1 MGEECGCS
9 RGHARENGACPKL
22 QARSARKQEGLFC
35 ISAEMRTSTDFPPYI
50 SSISIFWHFR
60 PRTSILVVVT
70 FFSGC
75 DCFYG
80 GVVLT
85 TSTAQYRYRFT
96 YLLSISKKV
105 VSAGIS
111 EILFF
116 IFIFYLERNFLQPT
130 FPALTMKFTS
140 PSQRANLNPCGVI
153 RGKIIEKVEELTG

>member
-22 QARSARKQEGLFC
+22 QARSARKQEGVFC

-105 VSAGIS
+105 VSAGVS
-111 EILFF
+111 EIFF
-116 IFIFYLERNFLQPT
+116 CFFLPRTQFPTTYFSCFNYEIHLSQPE
-130 FPALTMKFTS
+130 
-140 PSQRANLNPCGVI
+140 SQSEPLRCHQGENN
-153 RGKIIEKVEELTG
+153 